1 MDRVRLIGI
10 KQLAVLTAVAVA
22 FISAGLRGPVFHSG
36 SHSTG
41 ASRLVAADA
50 SLAKA
55 AVKPP
60 RKVILVVGD
69 SLIAQSTAALEAQ
82 SSDTVEVKVAARL
95 GTAPCD
101 WTGGAFDAALA
112 ADHPS
117 VVVFAFAGNAGS
129 ARSCIGYGI
138 PQPYSLS
145 ELLQNY
151 QDSLTQLANDADAE
165 GATVVFSDPPGRN
178 PAVPAPP
185 AMPTAQE
192 RAHLNAYYGFQGVP
206 EIRSL
211 YAALAGTSGGAWHL
225 SDAGALAVSPNFN
238 YTATLACNS
247 DDGPCPS
254 GYVTVRAGGTDAI
267 HLDPEG
273 HGAKRFAKALVNS
286 VELHIDPVVVTGA

>member
-10 KQLAVLTAVAVA
+10 KQIAVLSCVAVA
-22 FISAGLRGPVFHSG
+22 FISAGLRGPSGHAG
-36 SHSTG
+36 SHSS
-41 ASRLVAADA
+41 SRLVAADA
-50 SLAKA
+50 SLTKA
-55 AVKPP
+55 AVKQP

-82 SSDTVEVKVAARL
+82 STDKIEVKVAARL

-117 VVVFAFAGNAGS
+117 IVVFAFAGNAGA

-138 PQPYSLS
+138 PKAYSLAA
-145 ELLQNY
+145 LLQNY
-151 QDSLTQLANDADAE
+151 QDSLTQLANDANNS
-165 GATVVFSDPPGRN
+165 GATVIFSDPPGRN

-185 AMPTAQE
+185 AVPTAQE
-192 RAHLNAYYGFQGVP
+192 RLHLSAYYGFQGVP
-206 EIRSL
+206 QIRSM
-211 YAALAGTSGGAWHL
+211 YADLANTSGGTWHL
-225 SDAGALAVSPNFN
+225 SDAGALAVSPNFH
-238 YTATLACNS
+238 YTATLACDS

-273 HGAKRFAKALVNS
+273 HGAKRLAKALVDS
-286 VELHIDPVVVTGA
+286 VVLNTDPVVVSGA